1 MDKFYTILH
10 NIFHRAPLVISFLS
24 THRSHG
30 RNAPP
35 NFFTPSIVHLLH
47 KVHPGCKV
55 WEMPYLFIVAGA
67 SKCLL

>member
-1 MDKFYTILH
+1 MDKFTQSSQY
-10 NIFHRAPLVISFLS
+10 FHRAPLAISFLS
-24 THRSHG
+24 ATQKPWKKRTSK
-30 RNAPP
+30 
-35 NFFTPSIVHLLH
+35 FFTPSIVHLLH